1 MDDQAERLK
10 KLKAGK
16 EKLAAFQKKKIKKK
30 KKNEV
35 NSEGVSGVE
44 EECLKESPN
53 VSHSE
58 EQLLAAAPTTSV
70 HTDEDVLPTDSS
82 VLPSPVFDTST
93 TTTLGLSQSDIAG
106 ASGDHESSLEEPER
120 QQLFETAQLEL
131 REASSKIC
139 KLEESVIGK
148 QKAVERLVAEINSL
162 RAENEMLKQ
171 SLGNGPSQDL
181 NALDPASKFEPGHQR
196 DLTLRIQELENAI
209 LKRDELLRQLTSRLQ
224 MSFQE
229 NTERGLQQACSVETQ
244 KLAQHVQLLQL
255 QLQQAG
261 EKLNGQMKQHSV
273 SSQALQDAKCEI
285 LNLHQRIQQ
294 KDEMM
299 SQLTQ
304 KLSQVN
310 NNYASLQSTMAL
322 SDQQSTDYNQLLTEL
337 NILHEQSNTLS
348 LHLNEEKAKNSQLE
362 KRLMQVLQPNVNESA
377 SSGSHLESTA
387 EGTVAEMELTSENL
401 PEYFPRKQLEE
412 FHRLI
417 EKCIFLYQSS
427 DNTSD
432 NSTATTTTSSNS
444 SSSSSC
450 EELNRL
456 LLKITCITQVFLK
469 NIKTDSFQ
477 RSDLDRDFACQVNLG
492 EPFELASNNSEIPSP
507 NAVAINENLGANS
520 VLAENKEL
528 LSNAETLQ
536 LKIEDLSAEN
546 KLLSE
551 EVFQTKTKFDSLL
564 AVKEELDEKCQ
575 ASESKTSELIT
586 KLEHYETEIN
596 SLQEK
601 NSNLT
606 ACLKDLEVSFG
617 SVKESEMSLTQNVAV
632 LKSEKEA
639 LNACLQEK
647 DRDVQDLTERLE
659 SSHQEIMNLENM
671 RRTLEQELSVS
682 RQETVD
688 FNDKLNRHGT
698 EAEEQKQNELN
709 LLEKLASSQE
719 EITALQQQMASME
732 DEKKETLK
740 LAAMEVVELNED
752 IAALRNQIAELEENN
767 SQQMKKMADQHT
779 HLEEVNLQVSEL
791 SARFEETKLTNQS
804 LTREKDTLNQ
814 WNASLGEQFSKIAS
828 LVKLVIGEDTEG
840 LNLSTMS
847 NDEDLVKVE
856 AVVNEMSSKVTKHKE
871 NLLRLESE
879 NKSLAEFRIHEKE
892 EADKIMNERANE
904 ISLYQETVSALEAE
918 KQSLSQNLVAAGNNC
933 KAKDLE
939 VERLKCVVE
948 SLQVTESTK
957 ERFAEMDT
965 LLVQRQ
971 QEVSQLTEELTS
983 LKQSSSKDLATLRK
997 SIEEF
1002 EGKVQ
1007 GKDEC
1012 VRNLTHQLDEEKE
1025 LAIRLTQQLE
1035 EEKELAIRLTQQLDE
1050 EKELAIHLTQQSD
1063 SQAEEIEKLKLQIS
1077 SLLETGKHAK
1087 VNFEESN
1094 SKIEKFENEIAK
1106 LKSVNESYQQELE
1119 KVTLDKKTLESSF
1132 EELKS
1137 NYSAL
1142 ECDYTELKQSLDK
1155 IESEKKQLISVNED
1169 LSKVAEEKNKL
1180 LQELEEFHTKEK
1192 EAIQKMNENLKTE
1205 MEALESDKNHL
1216 QNVYDQTVQSLLDN
1230 QEKLHKLNE
1239 EHLALEDHFKVQSE
1253 EFVQM
1258 KKEFE
1263 ESKEAS
1269 LKTIADLE
1277 KSLLEVESNAS
1288 SEKASMNK
1296 EVQELLAMK
1305 ESLLVKIEELSRS
1318 SGSGEA
1324 QLLASREAVS
1334 QVLGKANDELESFK
1348 ELWSIEKTELCN
1360 KIRSLSADLENS
1372 QQEKNGLQQER
1383 GRLQQERGRLQQ
1395 ENERL
1400 QPENERLRHEMNDFQ
1415 KTIEQLHHENLGLQ
1429 HQKEELQYETEN
1441 FRDKN
1446 NSLQHGKDG
1455 MPQERG
1461 SLQQEIIDLQDLQL
1475 EKNSWLQEK
1484 ESLQQECENLQRE
1497 KDTLLQKNTNLQQ
1510 EKNFLLQ
1517 ENTSLQLKEEQQVS
1531 KIDLVAENQGLQS
1544 KEKKGFENEDL
1555 QSEERKG
1562 FENEGLRWD
1571 NDDLQPHQQELRLS
1585 CLQASV
1591 VQTCEA
1597 NPRVPESFV
1606 SKDLGSHTAKRQSV
1620 EVPLEKFRE
1629 ECGTTVGS
1637 SKGEGSGNTFV
1648 NGTETSLSAVDTL
1661 ENYKEQLEMM
1671 AEKYEMELKYVRLNI
1686 LSELAEEK
1694 ENFEKEVEQRYCLK
1708 LESVKAENDRM
1719 FIENLQQVRSDL
1731 ELKHKQE
1738 LNELRVSVMK
1748 ECQSMS
1754 PQELDTKLY
1763 GIMHDLHAENQ
1774 QCMHG
1779 KTDVKQHLLHH
1790 RDLAEKL
1797 AESRDS
1803 LLKQIELLNT
1813 QYEQIQEEHFSLWSK
1828 RSKKPMSSSPRAKR
1842 KFDTLP
1848 QDIESASR
1856 SLVEISQAKG
1866 CFDNEE
1872 KTCTKLDCQGYRK
1885 RYEIALKILTE
1896 KGLTSLDNISEK
1908 SSFEVDSLDGSAS
1921 MGDQPR
1927 EELSMELQ
1935 DEYNELMERTV
1946 TEPVLSSTF
1955 QRKSSPEL
1963 QCPNCISLAEER
1975 LSLKKRL
1982 STQLEL
1988 FGKERF
1994 HLLSRCE
2001 NLSNELENVQLT
2013 RDQLQTEL
2021 NITKEV
2027 QRGQDRHP
2035 SEVELTDIKVKLAN
2049 TEDQVV
2055 FYQNKLSQSE
2065 VEHQELKS
2073 KINELFV
2080 KVIDQQHYIN
2090 NLEEEYSRSRDG
2102 WNHKGTMTSM
2112 DNGKIEL
2119 APVGGRRHSEPNNN
2133 VRDVDHEME
2142 HHHPIPQHLSQSSN
2156 NISLESNFANIPQMP
2171 SLKSPKSDRETS
2183 PDSLNKSSLSDN
2195 SSPAGDRDNWINYHS
2210 EHSNRNNSSPA
2221 LNQSDRYSDSLASP
2235 PKLTRSTQSS
2245 PSLLLL
2251 NKEFR
2256 ESEKILSEFQLD
2268 QGDFL
2273 FVQDKQIELIDE
2285 IAELKR
2291 SLLQSKEDHV
2301 KEIATIKEKI
2311 DRFKKVKGL
2320 CDTQNLLDILDSTDT
2335 ISLSVDVVDLREKVS
2350 LLRETCNRL
2359 TEDNKD
2365 LQKKLYNQE
2374 CLVMKAKMLQ
2384 TNPKH
2389 SVTAEDLET
2398 SFGSQLLLLQKH
2410 RDELADKL
2418 SEERLLENQFT
2429 EVVAAKTSLDEHL
2442 HREKEHV
2449 QQLTEKVQIAEA
2461 ELSSKKAECDYM
2473 LQQQLRLEEL
2483 IRDKEE
2489 VEKQLMSEKFILE
2502 SQLTQTNYEL
2512 ETKERHLR
2520 DIEQR
2525 VNKCASEISPETGVT
2540 AGNDNQLNDI
2550 ELQEKF
2556 TQELNEA
2563 KLVIEKQNID
2573 RLEALRKDMD
2583 EHHKRAVEYLRQQ
2596 LRSDFS
2602 MRESRLEEHHS
2613 AHVASL
2619 HSIHAEQLQSLK
2631 DEYERQME
2639 DLKQEFY
2646 DERIKHVRSNT
2657 SESQASGSSEMDEGS
2672 NGAVDNKQE
2681 QILDELRKDLTEDQQ
2696 HKLELVISQIVK
2708 QHKAHLDQLTS
2719 HYKDELNLRIKATRL
2734 TAEQLHKSEAE
2745 LMKAALEEKKQNEL
2759 AELRDI
2765 LARYHNEETD
2775 RREGEWS
2782 SHLERL
2788 RQQYDYQLA
2797 IGQEPAP
2804 KGAVGTL
2811 EGATLVTELTKRLN
2825 DEHKKLIEAFVGMG
2839 KPSLGLKW
2847 LAVSSV
2853 TEPWMSS
2860 FFDII
2865 VTDQDVN
2872 HLREVISKDLVAPSN
2887 SQTPPEDIVNCPSR
2901 SITSATPIDSHGDSG
2916 GGRDTSGAA
2925 DASTSHW
2932 RLNDSNSNSG
2942 DAIYKCLEEQKD
2954 EILLLR
2960 SRILREY
2967 EQLLKAR
2974 TDSMVTESSKD
2985 IFNLQDE
2992 IDALQQQHEIQIS
3005 TMRQGIGKRMS
3016 AEYTG
3021 ESSLSQSL
3029 DEDQRQTLSK
3039 LLSHYETKVHSIEE
3053 RFNHHMGKLKSQIE
3067 HDLSASFGDFSGEL
3081 DQDLSFGKMSLNK
3094 TGRFPQLAHQ
3104 THQFAEF
3111 SASSVEQ
3118 HVPVDS
3124 QIVAEEAYVLND
3136 SNNSSLVRSSSDEA
3150 VMRSGTDEHRYVS
3163 NVNSATDVKTFQEE
3177 LDHLQNQYAEIAASE
3192 SHLPKDK
3199 AEMTSVHE
3207 KVLKAQEQLLEQEHK
3222 LEMDALQSECDIKL
3236 QVELKK
3242 QAIELLTKFQAGL
3255 QSNDQ
3260 GKMTL
3265 KRCDSFERELVKRT
3279 MTDGQFDSYDA
3290 SDSNQNRAGAKKER
3304 LGVPFLSS
3312 VLGSRNKQD
3321 NSNSLVADHEARIA
3335 SMQAEFEQRLKK
3347 LRKELTELG
3356 EKEKREITTKFKN
3369 EIANLESQLSDNEE
3383 KYENLMDDLRS
3394 GKIPEVAQLMHEKYD
3409 SELEF
3414 AKTLMQQEF
3423 DESLEGEQFRLKE
3436 HQEKQIEELL
3446 CEKTKE
3452 MKELQQ
3458 KYEGNLAL
3466 LQETLK
3472 RYEDHTSAKDDTD
3485 NSNVGNKQQQQQQ
3498 QQKHQDEQLRSLRQ
3512 QLEEKDKVI
3521 EAERKSLQEN
3531 YNQELEKLR
3540 EKYELKLGEQQKHL
3554 TENHDDQLSAMVI
3567 HSDAI
3572 KSELDEAHQAELEQ
3586 VREQLSSKHSKM
3598 MDNLNKKHQ
3607 MNIEELERQFQVKIE
3622 ELEIRHQLEV
3632 ECLKKEM
3639 ESPDAKE
3646 EPCISTTNVGIQL
3659 QQQQQSVSKDENTDP
3674 TGRDVIEAPLSK
3686 SYADI
3691 VKSSLPEPEPV
3702 SQTQSTHHKYHD
3714 IIVPQRSGQLQQ
3726 CQLVADHVVPQESGV
3741 VQSSPS
3747 KQVTKKEIYE
3757 ETNKQLLQHLSN
3769 LVRTYLD
3776 IEDSI
3781 NKKLSQVLADSKN
3794 ASERGSRSNH
3804 LGIPQS
3810 TSDNDSSL
3818 SKRQKRRYKSAERLD
3833 LGNWVLENPSNV
3845 SHEPTR
3851 WIPSIRL
3858 PLTNTFQR
3866 NIKFLKCYAHRLKK
3880 TEKMICTLP
3889 IQDQATQMKVWYSPS
3904 SLAVISSLG
3913 LVWTAIVKN

>member
-1 MDDQAERLK
+1 MLK
-10 KLKAGK
+10 
-16 EKLAAFQKKKIKKK
+16 
-30 KKNEV
+30 
-35 NSEGVSGVE
+35 
-44 EECLKESPN
+44 
-53 VSHSE
+53 
-58 EQLLAAAPTTSV
+58 
-70 HTDEDVLPTDSS
+70 
-82 VLPSPVFDTST
+82 
-93 TTTLGLSQSDIAG
+93 
-106 ASGDHESSLEEPER
+106 
-120 QQLFETAQLEL
+120 
-131 REASSKIC
+131 
-139 KLEESVIGK
+139 
-148 QKAVERLVAEINSL
+148 
-162 RAENEMLKQ
+162 KQ

-196 DLTLRIQELENAI
+196 DLSLRIQELENAI

-337 NILHEQSNTLS
+337 NILQEQSNTLS

-377 SSGSHLESTA
+377 SSGSHLESTT

-432 NSTATTTTSSNS
+432 NSTATTTTTTTTTTGS
-444 SSSSSC
+444 SSSSR

-456 LLKITCITQVFLK
+456 LLKITCVTQVFLK

-477 RSDLDRDFACQVNLG
+477 QSDLDRDFACPGDLG
-492 EPFELASNNSEIPSP
+492 EPFELASNNSEMLSP
-507 NAVAINENLGANS
+507 NAVAVNENLGTNS

-528 LSNAETLQ
+528 LSNVETLQ
-536 LKIEDLSAEN
+536 LKIEDLAAEN
-546 KLLSE
+546 KRLSE
-551 EVFQTKTKFDSLL
+551 EVFQTKTEFDSLL
-564 AVKEELDEKCQ
+564 AVKEELEEKCQ

-586 KLEHYETEIN
+586 KLEHYETEMN

-601 NSNLT
+601 NSDLT
-606 ACLKDLEVSFG
+606 ASLKDLEVSFG
-617 SVKESEMSLTQNVAV
+617 LVKESEMSLTQNVAV

-659 SSHQEIMNLENM
+659 SSHQEVMNLENM

-688 FNDKLNRHGT
+688 FKDKLNRHGT
-698 EAEEQKQNELN
+698 EAEEQKLNELN
-709 LLEKLASSQE
+709 VLEKLASSQE
-719 EITALQQQMASME
+719 EITALQQQIASME

-740 LAAMEVVELNED
+740 LADLEVVELNGD

-767 SQQMKKMADQHT
+767 SQQMKKMADQYSL
-779 HLEEVNLQVSEL
+779 LEEVNLQLSEL
-791 SARFEETKLTNQS
+791 SARFEETKLTNES

-814 WNASLGEQFSKIAS
+814 WNASLGEQFSKFAS
-828 LVKLVIGEDTEG
+828 LVTLVIGEDTEG
-840 LNLSTMS
+840 LNLSTTS

-892 EADKIMNERANE
+892 EADKTMKERANE
-904 ISLYQETVSALEAE
+904 ISLYQEMVSALEAE
-918 KQSLSQNLVAAGNNC
+918 KQSLSQNLVAFENNC

-939 VERLKCVVE
+939 IERLKCEVE
-948 SLQVTESTK
+948 SLQVTESTE

-965 LLVQRQ
+965 LLIQRQ
-971 QEVSQLTEELTS
+971 QEVNQLTEELTS
-983 LKQSSSKDLATLRK
+983 LKQSSSKDLVTLRK
-997 SIEEF
+997 SVEEF
-1002 EGKVQ
+1002 EEKVQ

-1012 VRNLTHQLDEEKE
+1012 VRNLAQQLDEEKELVIRLTQQLDEEKE
-1025 LAIRLTQQLE
+1025 LAIRLTQQLDEEKELVIRLTQQLE

-1050 EKELAIHLTQQSD
+1050 EMELVISLTQQSD
-1063 SQAEEIEKLKLQIS
+1063 SRAEENEKLKLQIS
-1077 SLLETGKHAK
+1077 SLQESGKHAK

-1106 LKSVNESYQQELE
+1106 LKSVNENYQQELE
-1119 KVTLDKKTLESSF
+1119 RVTVDKKSVECSF

-1155 IESEKKQLISVNED
+1155 IESEKKQLICVNED

-1180 LQELEEFHTKEK
+1180 LQELEEFHRKEK
-1192 EAIQKMNENLKTE
+1192 EALQEMNEDLKTKI
-1205 MEALESDKNHL
+1205 EALESDKNHL

-1239 EHLALEDHFKVQSE
+1239 EHLVLEDHFKVQSE
-1253 EFVQM
+1253 EFVQT

-1263 ESKEAS
+1263 GSKEAS

-1360 KIRSLSADLENS
+1360 KIRSLSADLENL

-1383 GRLQQERGRLQQ
+1383 GSLQQ

-1400 QPENERLRHEMNDFQ
+1400 QPENERLQHEVKDFQ
-1415 KTIEQLHHENLGLQ
+1415 KTIEHLQRENFQLQ
-1429 HQKEELQYETEN
+1429 HQKEELQYEMEN
-1441 FRDKN
+1441 FKDKN
-1446 NSLQHGKDG
+1446 NSLQHEKDG
-1455 MPQERG
+1455 LPQERG
-1461 SLQQEIIDLQDLQL
+1461 SLQQEIVDLQGLQQ

-1484 ESLQQECENLQRE
+1484 ENLQQHCESLQRE
-1497 KDTLLQKNTNLQQ
+1497 KDMLLQKNKNLQQ
-1510 EKNFLLQ
+1510 EKEFLLQ
-1517 ENTSLQLKEEQQVS
+1517 ENTSLQLKEGQQDS
-1531 KIDLVAENQGLQS
+1531 KIDLLAENQGLQS

-1571 NDDLQPHQQELRLS
+1571 NDDLQPHQQELRLN

-1597 NPRVPESFV
+1597 NPRVPESFE
-1606 SKDLGSHTAKRQSV
+1606 SKDLGSHTTKCQSV
-1620 EVPLEKFRE
+1620 EVPLEKCRE
-1629 ECGTTVGS
+1629 ECGATVGS
-1637 SKGEGSGNTFV
+1637 SNGEGSSSTVV
-1648 NGTETSLSAVDTL
+1648 NGNETILSAVDTL

-1686 LSELAEEK
+1686 LAELAEEK
-1694 ENFEKEVEQRYCLK
+1694 ENFEKEVEQRYSLK
-1708 LESVKAENDRM
+1708 LESIKAENDRM

-1763 GIMHDLHAENQ
+1763 GMMHDLHAENQ
-1774 QCMHG
+1774 
-1779 KTDVKQHLLHH
+1779 
-1790 RDLAEKL
+1790 KL

-1856 SLVEISQAKG
+1856 SLVEISRAKG
-1866 CFDNEE
+1866 CYDNEE

-1963 QCPNCISLAEER
+1963 QCSNCISLAEER

-2035 SEVELTDIKVKLAN
+2035 SEVELTGIKVKLAN

-2090 NLEEEYSRSRDG
+2090 NLEEEYTRSRDA

-2119 APVGGRRHSEPNNN
+2119 APVVGRRHSEPNNN
-2133 VRDVDHEME
+2133 VYDVDHEME
-2142 HHHPIPQHLSQSSN
+2142 HCHPIPQHLSQSSN

-2171 SLKSPKSDRETS
+2171 CLKSPKSDRETS

-2251 NKEFR
+2251 NKEFH

-2268 QGDFL
+2268 QGSFL

-2285 IAELKR
+2285 IAELRR

-2301 KEIATIKEKI
+2301 KEIATMKEEI
-2311 DRFKKVKGL
+2311 DRFKKVKGIG
-2320 CDTQNLLDILDSTDT
+2320 DDQNLLDIFASTDT

-2384 TNPKH
+2384 ANPKH

-2418 SEERLLENQFT
+2418 SEERLLENQFA

-2442 HREKEHV
+2442 HREKERV

-2461 ELSSKKAECDYM
+2461 ELFSKKAECDYM

-2489 VEKQLMSEKFILE
+2489 VEKQLMADKFILE

-2512 ETKERHLR
+2512 ETKERLLR

-2525 VNKCASEISPETGVT
+2525 VNKCANEISSETGVT

-2550 ELQEKF
+2550 ELQERF

-2619 HSIHAEQLQSLK
+2619 HSIHAEQ
-2631 DEYERQME
+2631 
-2639 DLKQEFY
+2639 
-2646 DERIKHVRSNT
+2646 V
-2657 SESQASGSSEMDEGS
+2657 
-2672 NGAVDNKQE
+2672 
-2681 QILDELRKDLTEDQQ
+2681 Q
-2696 HKLELVISQIVK
+2696 HSC
-2708 QHKAHLDQLTS
+2708 S
-2719 HYKDELNLRIKATRL
+2719 
-2734 TAEQLHKSEAE
+2734 
-2745 LMKAALEEKKQNEL
+2745 
-2759 AELRDI
+2759 
-2765 LARYHNEETD
+2765 
-2775 RREGEWS
+2775 
-2782 SHLERL
+2782 
-2788 RQQYDYQLA
+2788 
-2797 IGQEPAP
+2797 
-2804 KGAVGTL
+2804 
-2811 EGATLVTELTKRLN
+2811 
-2825 DEHKKLIEAFVGMG
+2825 
-2839 KPSLGLKW
+2839 
-2847 LAVSSV
+2847 
-2853 TEPWMSS
+2853 
-2860 FFDII
+2860 
-2865 VTDQDVN
+2865 
-2872 HLREVISKDLVAPSN
+2872 
-2887 SQTPPEDIVNCPSR
+2887 
-2901 SITSATPIDSHGDSG
+2901 
-2916 GGRDTSGAA
+2916 
-2925 DASTSHW
+2925 
-2932 RLNDSNSNSG
+2932 
-2942 DAIYKCLEEQKD
+2942 
-2954 EILLLR
+2954 
-2960 SRILREY
+2960 
-2967 EQLLKAR
+2967 
-2974 TDSMVTESSKD
+2974 
-2985 IFNLQDE
+2985 
-2992 IDALQQQHEIQIS
+2992 
-3005 TMRQGIGKRMS
+3005 
-3016 AEYTG
+3016 
-3021 ESSLSQSL
+3021 
-3029 DEDQRQTLSK
+3029 
-3039 LLSHYETKVHSIEE
+3039 
-3053 RFNHHMGKLKSQIE
+3053 
-3067 HDLSASFGDFSGEL
+3067 
-3081 DQDLSFGKMSLNK
+3081 
-3094 TGRFPQLAHQ
+3094 
-3104 THQFAEF
+3104 
-3111 SASSVEQ
+3111 
-3118 HVPVDS
+3118 
-3124 QIVAEEAYVLND
+3124 
-3136 SNNSSLVRSSSDEA
+3136 
-3150 VMRSGTDEHRYVS
+3150 
-3163 NVNSATDVKTFQEE
+3163 
-3177 LDHLQNQYAEIAASE
+3177 
-3192 SHLPKDK
+3192 
-3199 AEMTSVHE
+3199 
-3207 KVLKAQEQLLEQEHK
+3207 
-3222 LEMDALQSECDIKL
+3222 
-3236 QVELKK
+3236 
-3242 QAIELLTKFQAGL
+3242 
-3255 QSNDQ
+3255 
-3260 GKMTL
+3260 
-3265 KRCDSFERELVKRT
+3265 
-3279 MTDGQFDSYDA
+3279 
-3290 SDSNQNRAGAKKER
+3290 
-3304 LGVPFLSS
+3304 
-3312 VLGSRNKQD
+3312 
-3321 NSNSLVADHEARIA
+3321 
-3335 SMQAEFEQRLKK
+3335 
-3347 LRKELTELG
+3347 
-3356 EKEKREITTKFKN
+3356 
-3369 EIANLESQLSDNEE
+3369 
-3383 KYENLMDDLRS
+3383 
-3394 GKIPEVAQLMHEKYD
+3394 
-3409 SELEF
+3409 
-3414 AKTLMQQEF
+3414 
-3423 DESLEGEQFRLKE
+3423 
-3436 HQEKQIEELL
+3436 
-3446 CEKTKE
+3446 
-3452 MKELQQ
+3452 
-3458 KYEGNLAL
+3458 
-3466 LQETLK
+3466 
-3472 RYEDHTSAKDDTD
+3472 
-3485 NSNVGNKQQQQQQ
+3485 
-3498 QQKHQDEQLRSLRQ
+3498 
-3512 QLEEKDKVI
+3512 
-3521 EAERKSLQEN
+3521 
-3531 YNQELEKLR
+3531 
-3540 EKYELKLGEQQKHL
+3540 
-3554 TENHDDQLSAMVI
+3554 
-3567 HSDAI
+3567 
-3572 KSELDEAHQAELEQ
+3572 
-3586 VREQLSSKHSKM
+3586 
-3598 MDNLNKKHQ
+3598 
-3607 MNIEELERQFQVKIE
+3607 
-3622 ELEIRHQLEV
+3622 
-3632 ECLKKEM
+3632 
-3639 ESPDAKE
+3639 
-3646 EPCISTTNVGIQL
+3646 
-3659 QQQQQSVSKDENTDP
+3659 
-3674 TGRDVIEAPLSK
+3674 
-3686 SYADI
+3686 
-3691 VKSSLPEPEPV
+3691 
-3702 SQTQSTHHKYHD
+3702 
-3714 IIVPQRSGQLQQ
+3714 
-3726 CQLVADHVVPQESGV
+3726 
-3741 VQSSPS
+3741 
-3747 KQVTKKEIYE
+3747 
-3757 ETNKQLLQHLSN
+3757 
-3769 LVRTYLD
+3769 
-3776 IEDSI
+3776 
-3781 NKKLSQVLADSKN
+3781 
-3794 ASERGSRSNH
+3794 
-3804 LGIPQS
+3804 
-3810 TSDNDSSL
+3810 
-3818 SKRQKRRYKSAERLD
+3818 
-3833 LGNWVLENPSNV
+3833 
-3845 SHEPTR
+3845 
-3851 WIPSIRL
+3851 
-3858 PLTNTFQR
+3858 
-3866 NIKFLKCYAHRLKK
+3866 
-3880 TEKMICTLP
+3880 
-3889 IQDQATQMKVWYSPS
+3889 
-3904 SLAVISSLG
+3904 
-3913 LVWTAIVKN
+3913 